1 MRTLRKTVARP
12 LVAFACCSILCAAA
26 QADDASLIYA
36 RIVGGVDYQNHV
48 VQPDGSTATQWRG
61 AGNQWGTSWL
71 GWKGSEDLGAGLKAV
86 YRLEAGYSTATGITN
101 NPALFNRR
109 AFVGLDGRAGTLKL
123 GKNLFLSGDVWF
135 LDPTGQQFI
144 GSATLVRGRNWPG
157 ADNVV
162 EYVSP
167 DLDGLQV
174 TLQAGLGE
182 QPGSFRNLR
191 RDGVELAYLRGPLE
205 LRAILT
211 RIRDPDGR
219 FTGIFDSSQ
228 EAMAG
233 MTWHARRLKL
243 YATWEHLRAPDAA
256 PGMPTRADHYWVGA
270 NYDLTPAL
278 TLIGA
283 IFRVRQDAN
292 AGRATLYMAGA
303 NYSLSKSTLLYLS
316 VGQVRNGANAHFS
329 VEATN
334 DDPLPGQHQTGG
346 YAGAVYNF

>member
-1 MRTLRKTVARP
+1 MTALRTARAR
-12 LVAFACCSILCAAA
+12 LAAAVCGWVLCAAA
-26 QADDASLIYA
+26 QAADAGSFLYA

-48 VQPDGSTATQWRG
+48 AQPGGATATQWRG

-71 GWKGSEDLGAGLKAV
+71 GWKGSEALGSGLRTV
-86 YRLEAGYSTATGITN
+86 YQLEAGYSSATGLTN
-101 NPALFNRR
+101 SPALFNRR
-109 AFVGLDGRAGTLKL
+109 AFVGLDGAAGTLKL
-123 GKNLFLSGDVWF
+123 GKNLFVSGDVWF

-167 DLDGLQV
+167 DLGGLQV

-182 QPGSFRNLR
+182 QAQSFRHLR
-191 RDGVELAYLRGPLE
+191 RDGIELAYLCGPLE

-211 RIRDPDGR
+211 RIRDQDGR
-219 FTGIFDSSQ
+219 YTGIFDASQ

-233 MTWHARRLKL
+233 ATWRAPRLKL
-243 YATWEHLRAPDAA
+243 FATWEHLRAPDAA
-256 PGMPTRADHYWVGA
+256 RGMPARADHYWVGA
-270 NYDLTPAL
+270 NYDLAPAL
-278 TLIGA
+278 TLVGA
-283 IFRVRQDAN
+283 VFRVRQDAN

-334 DDPLPGQHQTGG
+334 DDPLPGQHQAGG